1 MTPPSS
7 KAVIEPTTPSARDA
21 SSSSADNDDE
31 SPQRPFDIAAR
42 LGLDVFGQ
50 PDSPSASLMLTK
62 TAETL
67 HGLSQQLAE
76 LNLDEPSSVRCC
88 CGSKTECPSSAA
100 RERWEAKLKLSG
112 GTCRAPPG
120 YTSDRRLTHGFR
132 DWTRPAATLRGS
144 GEEVQAPRAQLR
156 TPAQGARRLVTPCR
170 EPRARE
176 QHTHVQVCRSDAL
189 VRGTR
194 EGEYSCGR
202 GCGVC
207 ARSHIALIRHDAH
220 TAHPHKQILADA
232 QRYVQAT
239 HSQSLTQQSLS
250 HVRSELAK
258 CRQTAN
264 AQTIALAASGGIEQ
278 RLAEAERRYEDTRD
292 LQHAESRKLKEQL
305 KWRTMAEDRI
315 GEFSGPFWC

>member
-1 MTPPSS
+1 MTPPPS
-7 KAVIEPTTPSARDA
+7 KAMIEPTTPSARDA

-132 DWTRPAATLRGS
+132 DWTCPAATLRGP

-156 TPAQGARRLVTPCR
+156 TPAQGACRLVTACR

-176 QHTHVQVCRSDAL
+176 QHTHVQVRRSDAL

-194 EGEYSCGR
+194 EGECNR
-202 GCGVC
+202 DRRAVAEHARLC

-220 TAHPHKQILADA
+220 TAHPHRQIWLTPS
-232 QRYVQAT
+232 AT
-239 HSQSLTQQSLS
+239 SRRHTRRVSLS
-250 HVRSELAK
+250 SHCLTSAPSSRNVARPP
-258 CRQTAN
+258 TP
-264 AQTIALAASGGIEQ
+264 
-278 RLAEAERRYEDTRD
+278 RL
-292 LQHAESRKLKEQL
+292 S
-305 KWRTMAEDRI
+305 
-315 GEFSGPFWC
+315 P